1 MKKRLNFLLFMFLSI
16 VLYAKSYSIFYLNN
30 LCGVID
36 KNRKIIVEPKYE
48 DIRISKDDYFV
59 CLKVGKGTDFYDTEG
74 TKILEYSIN
83 HFTRKYSDY
92 EWLSY
97 IPDSG
102 NKYIKLNIKTKK
114 ETEFINEHYSKEN
127 LPNFINN
134 VSPIIVFGEKNRKYE
149 YRIQNINGKVLASD
163 IRQTDCS
170 YSEGLIPVVFYNNKS
185 GFLNIKGKM
194 VIDVPLY
201 EDYRMGGLRI
211 SPFLNYTFSEGV
223 VFIQTEKDKWFLINK
238 KGYKTEL
245 PKEFKFITRKYSNG
259 LTVVKNQ
266 ENKFGYVN
274 KKFELVIPC
283 NFESANGF
291 EGKYAAVKYDGKD
304 AIVDKTGNIYFCDE
318 LKM

>member
-36 KNRKIIVEPKYE
+36 ENRKIIVEPKYE
-48 DIRISKDDYFV
+48 DIKISKNDYFV
-59 CLKVGKGTDFYDTEG
+59 CLKVIRGTDFYDVKG
-74 TKILEYSIN
+74 VKILESPN
-83 HFTRKYSDY
+83 NNFSRKYSDY

-97 IPDSG
+97 IPNSG

-114 ETEFINEHYSKEN
+114 ETEFINETWSKEN
-127 LPNFINN
+127 LPHFVNN
-134 VSPIIVFGEKNRKYE
+134 VSPIIIFPESDRKY
-149 YRIQNINGKVLASD
+149 YYTIQSIDGKILASD
-163 IRQTDCS
+163 IRQTDYC

>member
-1 MKKRLNFLLFMFLSI
+1 MNKKICLLPFMFLSI

-36 KNRKIIVEPKYE
+36 ENRKIIVEPKYE
-48 DIRISKDDYFV
+48 DIKISKNDYFV
-59 CLKVGKGTDFYDTEG
+59 CLKVIRGTDFYDVKG
-74 TKILEYSIN
+74 VKILESPN
-83 HFTRKYSDY
+83 NNFSRKYSDY

-97 IPDSG
+97 IPNSG

-170 YSEGLIPVVFYNNKS
+170 YSEGLIPIVFYNNKS

-211 SPFLNYTFSEGV
+211 SPFLNYSFNEGV
-223 VFIQTEKDKWFLINK
+223 AFIQTEKDKWYLMDK
-238 KGYKTEL
+238 KGHKTEL
-245 PKEFKFITRKYSNG
+245 PKEYKFSTRRYSNG
-259 LTVVKNQ
+259 VTVVQNQ
-266 ENKFGYVN
+266 ENKFGYIN
-274 KKFELVIPC
+274 KKFELEIPC
-283 NFESANGF
+283 KFESAKDF
-291 EGKYAAVKYDGKD
+291 EGKYAAVKYNGKD

-318 LKM
+318 LK

>member
-170 YSEGLIPVVFYNNKS
+170 YSEGLIPVVFYDNKS

-223 VFIQTEKDKWFLINK
+223 VFIQTGKDKWLLMDKN
-238 KGYKTEL
+238 GHKTEL
-245 PKEFKFITRKYSNG
+245 PKEYKFITRRYSNG

-274 KKFELVIPC
+274 KKFELIIPC

-291 EGKYAAVKYDGKD
+291 EGKYASVKYNEKD

-318 LKM
+318 LK

>member
-59 CLKVGKGTDFYDTEG
+59 CLKVGKGTDFYDNEG

-170 YSEGLIPVVFYNNKS
+170 YSEGLIPVVFYDNKS

-223 VFIQTEKDKWFLINK
+223 VFIQTGKDKWLLMDKN
-238 KGYKTEL
+238 GYKTEL

-274 KKFELVIPC
+274 KKFELIIPC

-291 EGKYAAVKYDGKD
+291 EGKYASVKYNEKD

>member
-1 MKKRLNFLLFMFLSI
+1 MKKKISLLLFMFLSI